1 MKILVVEDEPLTF
14 QRIKSLIKELR
25 PSWDIVMHAETV
37 SEMEEVFHSELS
49 FDLILCDIHLADGI
63 SFSALKGKNIVQPI
77 IFITAFDQ
85 YALNSFEHNCLDYVL
100 KPIDKSRLENAFEKA
115 ERYISKEA
123 ESNFTQGIIDQIIQD
138 YSQKQF
144 KRRFLAKSGNK
155 LRFVNIED
163 VTCFYV
169 ENGLTYMEETNSN
182 RKAIVDFSLF
192 ELENGL
198 LDPKIFYRINR
209 SMIVNIEHL
218 VEMKPYLNGR
228 LLLSLCTLNDRQ
240 IIVARER
247 VNEFKSWINQ

>member
-144 KRRFLAKSGNK
+144 KKEIFSK
-155 LRFVNIED
+155 I
-163 VTCFYV
+163 
-169 ENGLTYMEETNSN
+169 
-182 RKAIVDFSLF
+182 RK
-192 ELENGL
+192 
-198 LDPKIFYRINR
+198 
-209 SMIVNIEHL
+209 
-218 VEMKPYLNGR
+218 
-228 LLLSLCTLNDRQ
+228 
-240 IIVARER
+240 
-247 VNEFKSWINQ
+247 